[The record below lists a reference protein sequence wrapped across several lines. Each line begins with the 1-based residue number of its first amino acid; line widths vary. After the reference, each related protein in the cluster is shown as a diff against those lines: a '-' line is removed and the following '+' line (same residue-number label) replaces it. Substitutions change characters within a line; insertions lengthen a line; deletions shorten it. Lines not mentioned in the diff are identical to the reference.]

1 MFVGICLSGLPR
13 GEYYPEW
20 IKKLADI
27 HECAVFLNYYNYNE
41 DIHSHSNAALH
52 KVAFME
58 KNFNPSIY
66 KFSNCDTVISSNDWD
81 VVKPKL
87 LEYRDRIDGMYLGD
101 WVNLIA
107 QSMWYSIQQSYKML
121 CKYEESAN
129 RNFDIVIR
137 ARMDIFAEKDVKFEF
152 EKLDLRHN
160 VIYTPSWSQLP
171 INDQFALG
179 CKKVMH
185 KYCNMYDYLNNYIPI
200 VSNHPEQLLQ
210 YHLVNNGIEIKHWNM
225 LYSNRWNPEK
235 HPSFVYT

>member
-1 MFVGICLSGLPR
+1 
-13 GEYYPEW
+13 
-20 IKKLADI
+20 
-27 HECAVFLNYYNYNE
+27 
-41 DIHSHSNAALH
+41 
-52 KVAFME
+52 ME
-58 KNFNPSIY
+58 KSFDTNIY
-66 KFSNCDTVISSNDWD
+66 KFSNCKTFISSNHWK

-87 LEYRDRIDGMYLGD
+87 LEYRDRIDGMHLGA
-101 WVNLIA
+101 WVNLIS

-121 CKYEESAN
+121 CNYEQSIN

-185 KYCNMYDYLNNYIPI
+185 KYCNMYDYLNDYIPI
-200 VSNHPEQLLQ
+200 VTNHPESLLQ
-210 YHLVNNGIEIKHWNM
+210 YHLMSHGIEIKFLDM
-225 LYSNRWNPEK
+225 L
-235 HPSFVYT
+235 